1 MEYQQTITAARTLAP
16 VIWHQKGESYMSQAV
31 FGLIGVLV
39 GSVITAF
46 VTIYAERQ
54 KGKRE
59 AAQSDRQ
66 YERERQSVRDTFQ
79 RDSILTLQN
88 AIADLIKS
96 AYAELD
102 RLIAATKETGQW
114 PGRQWE
120 TPTAVGWSASLL
132 LLKSSRARVFNE
144 EIRSLATELEKAA
157 GDSIWANSLDEAEQ
171 HSKRIEPL
179 LDRFNDAVARTLPSL
194 Y

>member
-1 MEYQQTITAARTLAP
+1 M
-16 VIWHQKGESYMSQAV
+16 GEAI

-39 GSVITAF
+39 GSAMTAF
-46 VTIYAERQ
+46 VTIYAEHQ

-59 AAQSDRQ
+59 TAQSDRQ
-66 YERERQSVRDTFQ
+66 YERERQSARDTFQ
-79 RDSILTLQN
+79 RDSILTLQS

-102 RLIAATKETGQW
+102 RLIAVAEETGQW
-114 PGRQWE
+114 PARQWE
-120 TPTAVGWSASLL
+120 TPTAVGWSAALL

-144 EIRSLATELEKAA
+144 EIRSLATELEKVA
-157 GDSIWANSLDEAEQ
+157 GDSIWANSLDEAKR
-171 HSKRIEPL
+171 HSKRLEPL
-179 LDRFNDAVARTLPSL
+179 LDRFNDAIVQTLPSL

>member
-1 MEYQQTITAARTLAP
+1 
-16 VIWHQKGESYMSQAV
+16 MSQAV

-39 GSVITAF
+39 GSIITAF

-54 KGKRE
+54 KGRRE

-66 YERERQSVRDTFQ
+66 HAQERQSARDTFQ
-79 RDSILTLQN
+79 RDSILTLQT
-88 AIADLIKS
+88 AVADLIKS

-102 RLIAATKETGQW
+102 RAITVANETGQW
-114 PGRQWE
+114 PARQWE
-120 TPTAVGWSASLL
+120 TPTAVGWSAALL

-157 GDSIWANSLDEAEQ
+157 GESIWANSLNEAKQ
-171 HSKRIEPL
+171 HSKRLEPL
-179 LDRFNDAVARTLPSL
+179 LDRFNEAIVRTLPSL

>member
-1 MEYQQTITAARTLAP
+1 ME
-16 VIWHQKGESYMSQAV
+16 QAI
-31 FGLIGVLV
+31 FGLVGVLL

-46 VTIYAERQ
+46 VTIYAEHQ

-66 YERERQSVRDTFQ
+66 YERERQSARDTFQ

-88 AIADLIKS
+88 AVIDLVKS
-96 AYAELD
+96 VHAELD
-102 RLIAATKETGQW
+102 RIIATAEETQKW
-114 PGRQWE
+114 PARQWE
-120 TPTAVGWSASLL
+120 TPTAVGWSAALL

-144 EIRSLATELEKAA
+144 EIRSLATELEKTA
-157 GDSIWANSLDEAEQ
+157 GDSIWAKSLNEAEQ
-171 HSKRIEPL
+171 HSKRLEPL

-194 Y
+194 YQG